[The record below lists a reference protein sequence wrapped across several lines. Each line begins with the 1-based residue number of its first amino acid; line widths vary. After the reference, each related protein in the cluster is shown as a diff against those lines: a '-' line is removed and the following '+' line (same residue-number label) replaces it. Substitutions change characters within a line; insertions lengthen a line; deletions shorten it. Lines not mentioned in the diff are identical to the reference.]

1 MNLTKSN
8 DLSKGKIL
16 ALSDSPTTC
25 TGFATIC
32 SNIMTGM
39 VEKNWEVNY
48 MGHNYL
54 GQDLVPPITFEDGRT
69 LNFKLQGAGREQYCK
84 DMIVPR
90 INKFNPDVF
99 FIQLDTFMVFPWFM
113 DLPLNRT
120 RSVFYFPSDGAGGM
134 PLGCENILKKVNMPV
149 AMAKFGQ
156 KQVKDLYN
164 IDSEYIPHAIDE
176 KNYFPLPLEEREK
189 LKAKYGLTGRFVVG
203 TVARNQGRKMM
214 DLTFKA
220 FAIFCKDKPDAVLFL
235 HTDPQDAAAVFNM
248 QELAR
253 RYNIANRVM
262 FSGMTFFNGFSYKQ
276 MNEVYNVMDIFTLST
291 SGEGFGVPT
300 IEAQACGIPV
310 VIPNNTTGP
319 ELVLDDGKSGLLA
332 DSAASITGSWS
343 VERDIPDIN
352 SLADCYSTLYHD
364 KKKREAFGKVGRRKI
379 LESYTWEN
387 VNNQWDKLFTKLK
400 I

>member
-176 KNYFPLPLEEREK
+176 KNYYPLPLEEREK

>member
-352 SLADCYSTLYHD
+352 SLADCYSALYHD

>member
-1 MNLTKSN
+1 
-8 DLSKGKIL
+8 
-16 ALSDSPTTC
+16 
-25 TGFATIC
+25 
-32 SNIMTGM
+32 
-39 VEKNWEVNY
+39 
-48 MGHNYL
+48 
-54 GQDLVPPITFEDGRT
+54 
-69 LNFKLQGAGREQYCK
+69 
-84 DMIVPR
+84 
-90 INKFNPDVF
+90 
-99 FIQLDTFMVFPWFM
+99 
-113 DLPLNRT
+113 
-120 RSVFYFPSDGAGGM
+120 
-134 PLGCENILKKVNMPV
+134 
-149 AMAKFGQ
+149 
-156 KQVKDLYN
+156 
-164 IDSEYIPHAIDE
+164 
-176 KNYFPLPLEEREK
+176 
-189 LKAKYGLTGRFVVG
+189 
-203 TVARNQGRKMM
+203 
-214 DLTFKA
+214 
-220 FAIFCKDKPDAVLFL
+220 
-235 HTDPQDAAAVFNM
+235 M

>member
-8 DLSKGKIL
+8 DLSKGRIL